1 VTALAG
7 DTRETT
13 EMKYDTYG
21 IKVPRTFIDK
31 IGDMR
36 DSAGADQTRIL
47 DPFIYYCLKR
57 YENNPHV
64 SDETVTGL
72 ERVYYRTAISNI
84 KKLDSA
90 TRMLEIFHREGIFA
104 IPLKGMALIETVYK
118 NPAIR
123 PMADI
128 DLMIRRE
135 DTHKIKHILTN
146 MGYPYIDDHRGC
158 INFQDNE
165 NEVFDLHAQFTK
177 FDVLFCVDYE
187 EIYSRLRKIEFNG
200 QIQVG
205 ILCPEHQLIH
215 IALHLAPGLYTG
227 LNVMNLI
234 DMCCLISDQDGLFDW
249 DYLAGF
255 SMRSKMNPYIVGPL
269 YLCTHLFNQEIP
281 ESVLKILQDC
291 LSRRRRTYIH
301 NNYFASILDEGS
313 SGLRIFIERV
323 KWAVEFSQKM
333 KLVRMA
339 LFPDRQ
345 EMTQRYG
352 VPEDSLRLYG
362 FYIAR
367 GVKLVKE
374 MLAK

>member
-1 VTALAG
+1 MNALVEEARNNTMKH
-7 DTRETT
+7 DTF
-13 EMKYDTYG
+13 G
-21 IKVPRTFIDK
+21 IKVPGTFIGK
-31 IGDMR
+31 IADLR

-47 DPFIYYCLKR
+47 DPFIYYCLR
-57 YENNPHV
+57 RFGNNPRV
-64 SDETVTGL
+64 SDETAAGL
-72 ERVYYRTAISNI
+72 ERAYYQTAISNI

-90 TRMLEIFHREGIFA
+90 TKILQIFYREGIVA
-104 IPLKGMALIETVYK
+104 IPLKGIALIESVYR

-135 DTHKIKHILTN
+135 DAPKVKRILTN
-146 MGYPYIDDHRGC
+146 MGYPYIDDHRGS

-177 FDVLFCVDYE
+177 FDVLFAVDYE
-187 EIYSRLRKIEFNG
+187 EIYCRLRKIEFNG
-200 QIQVG
+200 QIQAG

-227 LNVMNLI
+227 LNVMNLV
-234 DMCCLISDQDGLFDW
+234 DMCCLMIYQKGPFDW
-249 DYLAGF
+249 DYLVGF
-255 SMRSKMNPYIVGPL
+255 STRSKMNPYIVGPI
-269 YLCTHLFNQEIP
+269 YLCAHLFNQEIP
-281 ESVLKILQDC
+281 ESVLKILHAC
-291 LSRRRRTYIH
+291 LSRRRRVYVQ

-313 SGLRIFIERV
+313 SGLKIFIERV

-345 EMTQRYG
+345 EMAQRYCI
-352 VPEDSLRLYG
+352 PEDSFRLYG
-362 FYIAR
+362 FYMVRA
-367 GVKLVKE
+367 VKLVKE